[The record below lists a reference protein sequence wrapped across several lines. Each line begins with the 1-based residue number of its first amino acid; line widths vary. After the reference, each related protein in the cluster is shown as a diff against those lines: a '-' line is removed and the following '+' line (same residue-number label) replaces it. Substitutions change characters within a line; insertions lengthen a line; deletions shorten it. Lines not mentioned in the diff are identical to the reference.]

1 MPREDL
7 DVNIIENISDVTI
20 FAGITGCFAGVE
32 RV

>member
-7 DVNIIENISDVTI
+7 DVNISDVTI

>member
-1 MPREDL
+1 MPRE

-20 FAGITGCFAGVE
+20 FDGITGCFAGVE